1 MIASSDGSREN
12 LQQRWLLL
20 EKHPNGGRGSAPT
33 SSELPWLEP
42 GVTPLPSRPPRSSEG
57 QHKASPVPEPP
68 ASSQHSGYVA
78 VGCAVA
84 GNRLPAFS
92 LPLSLRPKTTLLLT
106 EGTSPKIFDKGASI
120 RKLQPLLLEEV

>member
-1 MIASSDGSREN
+1 MTVEKIFSSGGYFWRN
-12 LQQRWLLL
+12 TRTVV
-20 EKHPNGGRGSAPT
+20 GGRHPPAP
-33 SSELPWLEP
+33 SCP
-42 GVTPLPSRPPRSSEG
+42 GWSPVSRYCPRTHAAPQS

-84 GNRLPAFS
+84 GNRLSAFS

-106 EGTSPKIFDKGASI
+106 EGTSAKIFDKGTSI

>member
-1 MIASSDGSREN
+1 MIASRDDSREN
-12 LQQRWLLL
+12 LQQRWLFL

-42 GVTPLPSRPPRSSEG
+42 GVTLLPSHPRRSSKPAQGEPCPR
-57 QHKASPVPEPP
+57 ASC
-68 ASSQHSGYVA
+68 QHSGYVA

-84 GNRLPAFS
+84 GNHLSAFS

-106 EGTSPKIFDKGASI
+106 EGTSAKIFDKGTSI